1 MSRLLQIGLGI
12 TAVLVVLYLAAVYLI
27 PEFVVIVYTTIKIL
41 SPFVV
46 AIMLALFLEPLV
58 RLFTEKSKMSRP
70 AAAGVSMFLVFGGII
85 FLLSLLTTRLV
96 VELIDL
102 SISLPQYIKPV
113 QEFIT
118 GAVEQG
124 RFYFFQYPEL
134 SNNIKSNLGNIAQQV
149 SGWAGFIANSLLH
162 IASGVPSAVLGIIVT
177 LIATY
182 FFIKDRA
189 KMVELWLKLM
199 PSPWA
204 GRVLDIS
211 REVAGAFL
219 SYVRAQA
226 VLISLTTLQ
235 AIAGLY
241 IIGTEYALTMGL
253 LIGMFDVMP
262 VLGPAAIFLPW
273 ALWSLISGST
283 AFGIKLIILYLLIW
297 VVRQTLEARVVAAN
311 LGLHPLAVLAAMYIG
326 LKLFGV
332 SGLIIGPILLIAAQ
346 AALKACG
353 WPKD

>member
-1 MSRLLQIGLGI
+1 MSRLLQVVLGI
-12 TAVLVVLYLAAVYLI
+12 TAVLVVLYLAAEYLI
-27 PEFVVIVYTTIKIL
+27 PEFIVIVYTIMKLL

-46 AIMLALFLEPLV
+46 AIMFALFLEPLV
-58 RLFTEKSKMSRP
+58 RLFTEKTKMSRP
-70 AAAGVSMFLVFGGII
+70 AAAGISMFLVFGSII
-85 FLLSLLTTRLV
+85 FVLSLLTTRLV

-102 SISLPQYIKPV
+102 SVSLPQYIKPV

-124 RFYFFQYPEL
+124 KFYIFQYPEL
-134 SNNIKSNLGNIAQQV
+134 SNNIKSNLGAIAQEI
-149 SGWAGFIANSLLH
+149 SSRAGSLANALLN

-177 LIATY
+177 MIATY

-219 SYVRAQA
+219 AYVRAQA
-226 VLISLTTLQ
+226 VLISLTTIQ

-241 IIGTEYALTMGL
+241 IIGAEYAMTMGL

-273 ALWSLISGST
+273 ALWSFISGST
-283 AFGIKLIILYLLIW
+283 AFGIKLIVLYLLIW
-297 VVRQTLEARVVAAN
+297 LVRQTLEARVVAAN
-311 LGLHPLAVLAAMYIG
+311 LGLHPLAVLGAMYIG
-326 LKLFGV
+326 LKLLGV
-332 SGLIIGPILLIAAQ
+332 SGLIVGPILLIATQ
-346 AALKACG
+346 AALKAYG